1 MKELYEKYK
10 SLIAYVF
17 WGGVTTLVNIVVF
30 GLCRRAGLSTSLS
43 NVLAWI
49 LSVLTA
55 YLSNRKWVFHSE
67 CRTPSAIGREFLSF
81 VACRIGTGLMDQAI
95 MVAGVDWL
103 GPMIIPAEYAFLWSM
118 ALKIASNVLV
128 IILNY
133 VLSRLLVFR
142 SGR

>member
-10 SLIAYVF
+10 PLIAYVF

-30 GLCRRAGLSTSLS
+30 GLCVRMGLSTGLS
-43 NVLAWI
+43 NIIAWT

-55 YLSNRKWVFHSE
+55 YLSNRKWVFDSAA
-67 CRTPSAIGREFLSF
+67 RTFREVLRELASF
-81 VACRIGTGLMDQAI
+81 IACRIGTGLLDQVI
-95 MVAGVDWL
+95 MVVGVDVL
-103 GPMIIPAEYAFLWSM
+103 GPRFIPDEYAFLWSM
-118 ALKIASNVLV
+118 GLKIASNVLV

-142 SGR
+142 KKK